1 MRKLRNRQ
9 LELGEIRIE
18 DIKLNL
24 KSRDGVP
31 ALLIGLQYLYSQEAL
46 RNRLFAIMDECILP
60 GINRKVGR
68 PGMAMWNILVMG
80 VVKRG
85 LGCDFDW
92 LHELVNEHKTLRNFL
107 GHTDCDKSALPL
119 SGTGRQCEPAKPES
133 AWEGQPVDRGERPCG
148 RGQKAWRA
156 LARAL

>member
-31 ALLIGLQYLYSQEAL
+31 ALLIGLQYLYSQKAL
-46 RNRLFAIMDECILP
+46 HNRLFAIMDECIFP

-68 PGMAMWNILVMG
+68 PGMAIWNILVMG
-80 VVKRG
+80 VVKQGSR
-85 LGCDFDW
+85 
-92 LHELVNEHKTLRNFL
+92 
-107 GHTDCDKSALPL
+107 
-119 SGTGRQCEPAKPES
+119 
-133 AWEGQPVDRGERPCG
+133 
-148 RGQKAWRA
+148 
-156 LARAL
+156 

>member
-31 ALLIGLQYLYSQEAL
+31 AILIGLQYLYSQKAL
-46 RNRLFAIMDECILP
+46 RDRLFAVMDKCILP

-68 PGMAMWNILVMG
+68 PGMAMWNILV
-80 VVKRG
+80 
-85 LGCDFDW
+85 
-92 LHELVNEHKTLRNFL
+92 
-107 GHTDCDKSALPL
+107 
-119 SGTGRQCEPAKPES
+119 RQAN
-133 AWEGQPVDRGERPCG
+133 
-148 RGQKAWRA
+148 
-156 LARAL
+156 